1 MDYWMYKNS
10 LAHFG
15 ILGQKWGVRRYQ
27 NADGSLTPEG
37 KERYYENRE
46 KEIGGY
52 TIAKGSK
59 MYRTTPDKNEK
70 IGDHKYV
77 SYEQED
83 RDMYNGYF
91 SKGLKRYRGL
101 KDDATLYEKEYELTE
116 DLNIPSREVVV
127 NIIDKLNDGK
137 DSKYYR
143 EVGSALVKN
152 YYGMSISES
161 LAGNI
166 ETGKYGSLNLNSP
179 DFNKKLYEKDKEKLA
194 QDYTDLIVDSI
205 KDWPLD
211 TRFARTTEAF
221 GRSEYIRDKVVN
233 ELQKQGYNAMIDE
246 AGIGGKLG
254 GPIEGKNTLLIFD
267 SGKTLVEKG
276 MRELSDKDISEATER
291 YTKWRTYINDPNNRG
306 SW

>member
-1 MDYWMYKNS
+1 MNKDELY
-10 LAHFG
+10 HFG

-27 NADGSLTPEG
+27 NPDGSLTPEG
-37 KERYYENRE
+37 KERYYESRE

-101 KDDATLYEKEYELTE
+101 KDDAKLYEKEYELAE
-116 DLNIPSREVVV
+116 DLNIPSREVVANV
-127 NIIDKLNDGK
+127 IDKLNDGK
-137 DSKYYR
+137 DTKYYR
-143 EVGSALVKN
+143 EVGSAMVKN
-152 YYGMSISES
+152 FYNMEIAEA
-161 LAGNI
+161 LAADFDM
-166 ETGKYGSLNLNSP
+166 GKYGSYDFNSP
-179 DFNKKLYEKDKEKLA
+179 KFNKKLYEKDRERVA
-194 QDYTDLIVDSI
+194 QEYVDHIVDSI

-211 TRFARTTEAF
+211 VRFARTTEAF
-221 GRSEYIRDKVVN
+221 GRSEYVRDKVVN
-233 ELQKQGYNAMIDE
+233 ELQKQGYNAMTDE

-254 GPIEGKNTLLIFD
+254 SPVEGKNTLIIFN
-267 SGKTLVEKG
+267 SGKTLVDKG

-291 YTKWRTYINDPNNRG
+291 YTKWRAYINDPDNRG
-306 SW
+306 AW